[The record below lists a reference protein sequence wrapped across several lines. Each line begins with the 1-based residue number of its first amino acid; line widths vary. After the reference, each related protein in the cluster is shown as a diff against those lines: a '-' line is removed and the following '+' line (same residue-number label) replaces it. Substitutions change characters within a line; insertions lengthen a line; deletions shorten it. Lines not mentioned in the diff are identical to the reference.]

1 MKQQKLWS
9 NVHQASKIY
18 ILPNAFTAGN
28 LFFGFLSIILC
39 IQGKFNAASQDR
51 ASDVLA
57 QLITQSSAFA
67 QTDAIGSG
75 KGYYLLAIICILM
88 SFLCD
93 AFDGRVARAS
103 GKLSLFG
110 KEFDS
115 LADSVSFGIAP
126 CILMYFLILSPSDDM
141 GTAMKS
147 LVHSTGWLI
156 GFIFMLCAAIR
167 LGRFNVLTN
176 PYIDGHEKY
185 EMGDFSGLPAPA
197 AAGAVASIALT
208 MLSFNLTAFMPI
220 LIPLMLLISWFMISN
235 IPYPSFKHINWTTST
250 KFRSFVAIVVCVMLI
265 IYFRDC
271 SFAIMFLAYVFY
283 PPIKYLPRAKRIIAY
298 KIKKTKKARQNAK
311 R

>member
-1 MKQQKLWS
+1 MNKRNDKLWD

-39 IQGKFNAASQDR
+39 VQAKFNFSSQDR
-51 ASDVLA
+51 TIDVLA
-57 QLITQSSAFA
+57 QLISPMSTKAPE
-67 QTDAIGSG
+67 GSG
-75 KGYYLLAIICILM
+75 FYLLAILCILM

-126 CILMYFLILSPSDDM
+126 CLLMYFLILQPTNGMSRPMASFIM
-141 GTAMKS
+141 
-147 LVHSTGWLI
+147 HTGWLI

-167 LGRFNVLTN
+167 LARFNVLTN
-176 PYIDGHEKY
+176 PYIEGYEKY
-185 EMGDFSGLPAPA
+185 DKGDFSGLPAPA

-208 MLSFNLTAFMPI
+208 MLSFDLTQFSVV
-220 LIPLMLLISWFMISN
+220 LIPLMLLISWFMVSN
-235 IPYPSFKHINWTTST
+235 IPYPSFKHINWTTSA
-250 KFRSFVAIVVCVMLI
+250 KFRTFVVMIVCILLI
-265 IYFRDC
+265 ILFREC
-271 SFAIMFLAYVFY
+271 SFALIFLGYVFY
-283 PPIKYLPRAKRIIAY
+283 PPLKYLPRLKQILAY
-298 KIKKTKKARQNAK
+298 KIKKLR
-311 R
+311 RRR